1 MNKFIYLILLNQPII
16 IINYKKKKNLDLMII
31 NIQNINNLIM
41 SIERDEIQIRL
52 KKNYLSFTRCDT
64 MNIKSILNVKIF
76 HEDNL

>member
-1 MNKFIYLILLNQPII
+1 
-16 IINYKKKKNLDLMII
+16 MII